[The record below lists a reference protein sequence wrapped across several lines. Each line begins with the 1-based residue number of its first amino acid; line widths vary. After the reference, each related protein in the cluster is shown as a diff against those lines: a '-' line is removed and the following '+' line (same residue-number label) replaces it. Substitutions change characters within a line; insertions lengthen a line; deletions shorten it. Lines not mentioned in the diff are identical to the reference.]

1 MKKVTLFTMFLAL
14 ASSVFLTTSC
24 DKLKELAS
32 FNVSLPSPE
41 HQFTLDSADYALKSV
56 TDETLLTYQ
65 HITVNIDSIL
75 NAHGVSSATITNG
88 NITNVIVTLLLP
100 PGTNFDWLAS
110 ARLVASSDIQT
121 LSAGT
126 QLAHTG
132 TIASGSVSISL
143 ILDNAAIT
151 NLINNNN
158 FYLGLYGTLLGPL
171 PAPQLTLS
179 LNSTIVFTISPL
191 GD

>member
-1 MKKVTLFTMFLAL
+1 MFLGIVA
-14 ASSVFLTTSC
+14 AAFLTTSC
-24 DKLKELAS
+24 EKVKDLTS
-32 FNVSLPSPE
+32 FSVSLPSPE
-41 HQFTLDSADYALKSV
+41 HQFTLDSADYALKSIAS
-56 TDETLLTYQ
+56 ETLFTYQ

-88 NITNVIVTLLLP
+88 NITNVVVTILLP
-100 PGTNFDWLAS
+100 EDKNFDWLGS
-110 ARLVASSDIQT
+110 ARLVAGTDLQT

-126 QLAHTG
+126 QIARTG
-132 TIASGSVSISL
+132 TIAPGSISVSL

-171 PAPQLTLS
+171 PASQLTLS
-179 LNSTIVFTISPL
+179 LNSTLVFTISPL
-191 GD
+191 GN

>member
-1 MKKVTLFTMFLAL
+1 MFLGIVA
-14 ASSVFLTTSC
+14 AAFLTTSC
-24 DKLKELAS
+24 EKVKDLTS
-32 FNVSLPSPE
+32 FSVSLPSPE
-41 HQFTLDSADYALKSV
+41 HQFTLDSADYTLKSIAS
-56 TDETLLTYQ
+56 ETLFTYQ

-88 NITNVIVTLLLP
+88 NITNVVVTILLP
-100 PGTNFDWLAS
+100 EDKNFDWLGS
-110 ARLVASSDIQT
+110 ARLVAGTDLQT

-126 QLAHTG
+126 QIARTG
-132 TIASGSVSISL
+132 TIAPGSISLSL

-171 PAPQLTLS
+171 PASQLTLS
-179 LNSTIVFTISPL
+179 LNSTLVFTISPL
-191 GD
+191 GN

>member
-1 MKKVTLFTMFLAL
+1 MKKVTLFTMFLGIVA
-14 ASSVFLTTSC
+14 AAFLTTSC
-24 DKLKELAS
+24 EKVKDLTS
-32 FNVSLPSPE
+32 FSVSLPSPE
-41 HQFTLDSADYALKSV
+41 HQFTLDSADYALKSIAS
-56 TDETLLTYQ
+56 ETLFTYQ

-88 NITNVIVTLLLP
+88 NITNVVVTILLP
-100 PGTNFDWLAS
+100 EDKNFDWLGS
-110 ARLVASSDIQT
+110 ARLVAGTDLQT

-126 QLAHTG
+126 QIARTG
-132 TIASGSVSISL
+132 TIAPGSISVSL

-171 PAPQLTLS
+171 PASQLTLS
-179 LNSTIVFTISPL
+179 LNSTLVFTISPL
-191 GD
+191 GN